1 MEQSQ
6 RQAVDADTNGLRRVL
21 DELTMQ
27 NSDLKMQYETLQK
40 ELITLK
46 KNHEDVWS
54 WLLTTYWGYGV
65 TEIQR

>member
-27 NSDLKMQYETLQK
+27 KSDLKIQYETLQE
-40 ELITLK
+40 ELIALK

-54 WLLTTYWGYGV
+54 WLLTTYWGYGG
-65 TEIQR
+65 TEV